1 MQKAK
6 QAVADF
12 VSRDGKHK
20 TTVEEDVR
28 REVTEEHVMPHRH
41 ENVTTAIDKEVHQDH
56 HHTTV
61 QPILAKET
69 LPEKHS
75 HNIIPV
81 EHKTFE
87 HGNEQDVRAKL
98 DADAAKYRDTTTTHD
113 TTQSTSVNPV
123 VAGERIHH
131 HVHEH
136 VQPVIQKEVVAPQVV
151 HTTIP
156 IHETHHAVAQ
166 HHGTSVLPAKTLE
179 ELNSNKAGLDGKG
192 HSKVEF
198 DGCPKSYNKDL
209 QLEQGEADKDMHAH
223 SSGLGGILGGARKH
237 KHTGSA
243 DSGVGVNPDSTDLRS
258 DKAGLKNEAGL
269 QETTSQRV

>member
-6 QAVADF
+6 QAVSDF

-28 REVTEEHVMPHRH
+28 REVTEEHVKPHKH

-61 QPILAKET
+61 QPITAQET
-69 LPEKHS
+69 LPEKHT

-87 HGNEQDVRAKL
+87 HGNDQEVRSKL
-98 DADAAKYRDTTTTHD
+98 DADAAKYKDTSVTHSTTH
-113 TTQSTSVNPV
+113 SAAVNPV

-136 VQPVIQKEVVAPQVV
+136 VQPVIQKEVIAPQVV
-151 HTTIP
+151 HTTVP
-156 IHETHHAVAQ
+156 IHETHHAAAQ
-166 HHGTSVLPAKTLE
+166 YHGTSVLPAKTLE

-192 HSKVEF
+192 HSRVEF

-209 QLEQGEADKDMHAH
+209 QIEQAEADKNMHAH
-223 SSGLGGILGGARKH
+223 SGGLGGVLGGTHKH
-237 KHTGSA
+237 KHTGSI
-243 DSGVGVNPDSTDLRS
+243 DSGVGVNPDTTGLR
-258 DKAGLKNEAGL
+258 DDNAGLRNEASL
-269 QETTSQRV
+269 RDTASQRV

>member
-28 REVTEEHVMPHRH
+28 REITEEHVMPHRH

-61 QPILAKET
+61 QPIMAKET
-69 LPEKHS
+69 LAEKHT
-75 HNIIPV
+75 HNIVPV
-81 EHKTFE
+81 EHKSFE
-87 HGNEQDVRAKL
+87 HGNDKDVRAKL
-98 DADAAKYRDTTTTHD
+98 DADAAQYRDTSTTHD
-113 TTQSTSVNPV
+113 TTHSSSVNPV

-136 VQPVIQKEVVAPQVV
+136 VQPVIQKEVIAPQVV

-156 IHETHHAVAQ
+156 IHETHHAAAQ
-166 HHGTSVLPAKTLE
+166 FHGTSVLPPKTLE

-192 HSKVEF
+192 HSKVEY

-209 QLEQGEADKDMHAH
+209 QVEQGEGDRDMHAH
-223 SSGLGGILGGARKH
+223 SGGLGGVLSGARKH

-243 DSGVGVNPDSTDLRS
+243 DSGVGVSHDTTGLRS
-258 DKAGLKNEAGL
+258 DKAGLKNEAAL
-269 QETTSQRV
+269 RENASQRV